1 MTVSA
6 YWGVQSNA
14 PQSVN
19 KSVNMTH
26 TTGLYSLNLETVNS

>member
-19 KSVNMTH
+19 KSVNMRAPRTQKE
-26 TTGLYSLNLETVNS
+26 GIG